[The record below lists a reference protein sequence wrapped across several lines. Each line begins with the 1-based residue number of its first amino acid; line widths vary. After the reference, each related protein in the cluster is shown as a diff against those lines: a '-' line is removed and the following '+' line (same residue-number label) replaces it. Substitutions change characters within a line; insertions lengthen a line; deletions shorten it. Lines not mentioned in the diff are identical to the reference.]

1 MNIDYSKLGLK
12 AGLEIHQQLNT
23 TKLFMRT
30 QSTLSEENN
39 FCIQRKLRPVA
50 SELGEYDKAA
60 LDAFKR
66 NETFYYSGDK
76 NNISLVEL
84 DEEPPQQLNLNS
96 LNTAIEVALLCKSNL
111 INRLS
116 VMRKNIIDGSNTS
129 AFQRTMLLS
138 IGGEINIENKKIR
151 ISTIALEED
160 SARPLKKEN
169 GNAYYCLDRLGIPLI
184 EIATEPDITTPKEA
198 VETAKKIG
206 ELIRITCKS
215 MRGKGTIRQD
225 VNVSIT
231 KGTRCEIKG
240 CQELELI
247 GTIIEKEVKRQL
259 DLINIM
265 KTLNDEKQNGKIPS
279 DFFGEITDLTN
290 IFLETNCKF
299 IKGKNVFGIR
309 LNGMKGILGTKIGDK
324 RFGTELS
331 YYAKATGVTGILHYD
346 ELPNYGISENEIEK
360 ILTTLNCIEDDSF
373 ILIVAN
379 KISAENA
386 FKSIKKRILIA
397 FEQIPGETRG
407 ALEDG
412 SSIYQRP
419 LAGGAR
425 MYPETDLLEQ
435 EINEKMIKEIKKTL
449 TLNVSSREKK
459 YEKIGLNENFIN
471 GMKLNNYARFFESLI
486 EKKANPKVAANLLLN
501 DLPELKRKGINV
513 DSIPLEDIE
522 ELLILESKGKISKNN
537 LKSAIEKMSNNT
549 ALDDIIDSTKT
560 IDKNE
565 AEKIVSEIVNKNADL
580 VSQKKLG
587 AVGPLMGDVMK
598 SLKDIDGKYASEL
611 LKKEIEKKLN

>member
-449 TLNVSSREKK
+449 PLNVSSREKK
-459 YEKIGLNENFIN
+459 YKKIGLNENFIN

>member
-449 TLNVSSREKK
+449 PLNVSSREKK